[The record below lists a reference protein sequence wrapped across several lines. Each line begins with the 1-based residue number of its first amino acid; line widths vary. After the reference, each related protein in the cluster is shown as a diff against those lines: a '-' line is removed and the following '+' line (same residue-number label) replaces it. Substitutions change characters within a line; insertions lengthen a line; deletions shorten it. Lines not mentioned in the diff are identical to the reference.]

1 MYHRLAKVLL
11 LLHPGFILHRSNFL
25 SFEIETKVSWV
36 AFDGS
41 FKVGL
46 PLKLVSFVPWPFIT
60 G

>member
-11 LLHPGFILHRSNFL
+11 LLHWSDCL

-41 FKVGL
+41 FQVGL
-46 PLKLVSFVPWPFIT
+46 PLKLVSFVPRPFIT